1 MEINETWEEFKERI
15 FGTPYMIWHD
25 GVGDYSHE
33 LSREGPEHVR
43 RMLLE
48 GLRNEDYVA
57 AEALTQV
64 DLPDLIPD
72 LIQRLPK
79 TTGKFKIELA
89 TMLQEKA
96 PPPDDRYAKIVIHE
110 LLYPTWIMRMD
121 SAILLRNFPA
131 EYVNET
137 LLDRVANDPDY
148 YVRYHSA
155 DSYLKV
161 NNLRP
166 NGILD
171 CDDIFPLICTPS
183 EQKIETTE
191 DYERHKKAAEML
203 KALKTEQAYFIVAPN
218 LEL

>member
-1 MEINETWEEFKERI
+1 MTTNETWEEFRLRI

-25 GVGDYSHE
+25 GVGDH
-33 LSREGPEHVR
+33 SRELAREEPQHVR
-43 RMLLE
+43 KMILE
-48 GLRNEDYVA
+48 GLAQEDYVA
-57 AEALTQV
+57 AEALKQV
-64 DLPDLIPD
+64 DLSELVPDLIK
-72 LIQRLPK
+72 RLPK
-79 TTGKFKIELA
+79 VKGKFQIELA

-96 PPPDDRYAKIVIHE
+96 APPDDRYAKIVINE

-161 NNLRP
+161 NKLNL

-171 CDDIFPLICTPS
+171 RNDIFPLICTPS
-183 EQKIETTE
+183 EQKVETSE
-191 DYERHKKAAEML
+191 DYARHNKAAEML
-203 KALKTEQAYFIVAPN
+203 RALRTPKAEGL
-218 LEL
+218 